1 MCLKLTIIML
11 ITIVKTLGT
20 IRKTKHELMIENSA
34 DYYAVIKILVLKTM

>member
-1 MCLKLTIIML
+1 ML

-34 DYYAVIKILVLKTM
+34 DYYAVLKILVATWSLKYLKCLI